1 MAVTTTAATPATTA
15 SRTRSADGAPGA
27 PTGTPTGGRPARDGV
42 NQGNGDVRTA
52 VERWADAAVS
62 ESRLLDGGEVGTVR
76 RLDLADGR
84 QVVAK
89 AGPTDPRVEAGMLRH
104 LRERAGLRVPDVL
117 HVGDGVLVLEYVA
130 SDDDAAVTPAVER
143 DLAERLASLHATT
156 AGTDAFGFPF
166 DTLTGPFDQ
175 PNPWVDSWPAFFG
188 GHRLAHAAARADEEG
203 VLPAADRERVTALV
217 GDLPGLLDH
226 EPTPSLV
233 HGDAWTGN
241 VLVAGDRVAALVDP
255 ACYYADR
262 EVELAYVEWTGTGG
276 DAFRDRYREV
286 AGIADGYREREPAYR
301 LYPLLTHLR
310 YFGEGYLDEVRS
322 TLSAL
327 GY

>member
-1 MAVTTTAATPATTA
+1 MNE
-15 SRTRSADGAPGA
+15 
-27 PTGTPTGGRPARDGV
+27 GTDDTIA
-42 NQGNGDVRTA
+42 A
-52 VERWADAAVS
+52 VERWADAAVA

-76 RLDLADGR
+76 RLDLANGR
-84 QVVAK
+84 RVVAK
-89 AGPTDPRVEAGMLRH
+89 TGPTDPRIEAGMLRH
-104 LRERAGLRVPDVL
+104 LRETGGLRVPDVL

-130 SDDDAAVTPAVER
+130 SDGDATVTPAVER
-143 DLAERLASLHATT
+143 DLADALATLHATT
-156 AGTDAFGFPF
+156 PETDAFGFPF
-166 DTLTGPFDQ
+166 DTLTGPYDQ

-188 GHRLAHAAARADEEG
+188 EHRLAHAAARADEEG
-203 VLPAADRERVTALV
+203 VLPAADRVRVAALV
-217 GDLPGLLDH
+217 GDLPGLLEH
-226 EPTPSLV
+226 EPTPSLI
-233 HGDAWTGN
+233 HGDVWAGN

-286 AGIADGYREREPAYR
+286 AGIPDGYREREPAYR

-310 YFGEGYLDEVRS
+310 YFGEAYLEEVRA